1 MLPNWMERMKKKI
14 CQLFQRTMMTMIII
28 IMMEMILF
36 TLYRYGHLSKYN
48 QTSLIQS
55 LILYNQEQGK
65 KQLEKSDF
73 KIFESKKKKKNFI
86 SLGYSQQQKKIDPP
100 GNIHM
105 MMVNC
110 GTTATT
116 ISQSSKL
123 SLLVSKNK
131 WDWRQIEWFSFF
143 FVSVS
148 LSLSLSSHQ

>member
-1 MLPNWMERMKKKI
+1 
-14 CQLFQRTMMTMIII
+14 
-28 IMMEMILF
+28 MMEMILF

-73 KIFESKKKKKNFI
+73 KIFER
-86 SLGYSQQQKKIDPP
+86 YSQQQKKIDPP

-110 GTTATT
+110 GNNSNNNIT
-116 ISQSSKL
+116 I
-123 SLLVSKNK
+123 VE
-131 WDWRQIEWFSFF
+131 IITI
-143 FVSVS
+143 
-148 LSLSLSSHQ
+148 